1 MTLAT
6 ALAAPVD
13 EGMMLPDAQRPPR
26 QSLMALTMG
35 ARPLVVQDAHE
46 TAIMDGSYVSSLTPM
61 TTTGESS
68 LAGAEKM
75 IFLAPAPRCAWTFS
89 FVRKAPVDSQMYS
102 APNDVNGISDGSRV
116 CDVGVRTPSMTR
128 PSSVA
133 STVPGY
139 RPWIESYLNWYAM
152 YSFAAPELT
161 SLRSIA
167 SDLAMM
173 RATRRPKPLMPPATA
188 MEGAAADAAAG
199 RTVDAGSEFDDVVN
213 AAAPETRRAGAV
225 TFMIAVVVCCT

>member
-167 SDLAMM
+167 SLLAMM
-173 RATRRPKPLMPPATA
+173 RATRRPMRPKPLMPPATA
-188 MEGAAADAAAG
+188 IVGAAFVARIGVAD
-199 RTVDAGSEFDDVVN
+199 SEFCDVVN
-213 AAAPETRRAGAV
+213 ADAPVTRSAEAVNFILRAGTCV
-225 TFMIAVVVCCT
+225 